1 MDQEWDIF
9 KEYGNRT
16 SSFMSMYPGL
26 EHIQIENGQARGIT
40 YGNRIV
46 LATEPHCDEESRAQA
61 IIDLKNSRN
70 KKLCLFP
77 IGEKLASVLGEK
89 GFSVWQVGSEPIFEL
104 EDYFR
109 SEPLDALPLG
119 RTLKKRGAELVEI
132 KTADLDLYKDEL
144 QAIHEDWKR
153 QKTFE
158 LGFLNQV
165 DPFFKYDLK
174 RWFILT
180 VRGTIQA
187 FMTAVPFCYNGQV
200 LGYYFN
206 DIIRSGKARAGTNEL
221 MIIEVMRLL
230 HAEKIPEVRLGMAP
244 LSRIEKKGPA
254 SAFLDFLF
262 RRHRSIYNFS
272 GHYQFKNKLNP
283 TRWDNLYLASS
294 GLGFLHSLKCVIT
307 AHFPQGLWV
316 LVQSIVARQWGKFLE
331 LKQVALSINKADK
344 GEDLFFRSFKDYI
357 FRTKWTHLSVIFFVV
372 LHLLK
377 VTVPGVY
384 DLFGESAYTPATV
397 TLKGLTLCPLF
408 HNDGFHLFGDQ
419 LSFYIFGVFVE
430 GVLGAGYFFAL
441 TLTGLFLS
449 NPVAHALMDPVLK
462 HFPEQYQNHFLHV
475 RDYGSSNAV
484 FTLLGGTGACLEKK
498 IWLFIPFLFYSLIIA
513 ASLASF
519 LALHHI
525 VALFMGYTL
534 TLGLFNMKGLKE
546 QGFQ

>member
-1 MDQEWDIF
+1 MEQEWDIF

-109 SEPLDALPLG
+109 TEPLDALPLG

-132 KTADLDLYKDEL
+132 RTADLDIYRQEL
-144 QAIHEDWKR
+144 AALHDDWKR

-221 MIIEVMRLL
+221 MIVEVMRLL

-262 RRHRSIYNFS
+262 RRHRSVYNFS
-272 GHYQFKNKLNP
+272 GHYRFKNKLNP

-294 GLGFLHSLKCVIT
+294 GLGFLHSLKCVIK

-331 LKQVALSINKADK
+331 LKQGVLSMNRADK
-344 GEDLFFRSFKDYI
+344 GEDLYFRSFKDYI
-357 FRTKWTHLSVIFFVV
+357 WRTKWTHLSVIFFVV

-384 DLFGESAYTPATV
+384 GLFGESAYTPATV
-397 TLKGLTLCPLF
+397 TIKGLTLCPLF

-449 NPVAHALMDPVLK
+449 NPVTHALLDPVLK
-462 HFPEQYQNHFLHV
+462 HFPVYYQNHFLHV

-484 FTLLGGTGACLEKK
+484 FTLLGGTGACLTKK
-498 IWLFIPFLFYSLIIA
+498 AWLFVPFLFYSLIIA

-525 VALFMGYTL
+525 VALFIGYTL
-534 TLGLFNMKGLKE
+534 TLGFLTMKAVKD
-546 QGFQ
+546 

>member
-1 MDQEWDIF
+1 
-9 KEYGNRT
+9 
-16 SSFMSMYPGL
+16 MSMYPGL
-26 EHIQIENGQARGIT
+26 EHIKIENGQARGIT

-61 IIDLKNSRN
+61 IIDLRNSRD

-77 IGEKLASVLGEK
+77 IGEKLASVLHEK
-89 GFSVWQVGSEPIFEL
+89 DFSVWQVGSEPIFEL

-109 SEPLDALPLG
+109 SDPLDALPLG

-132 KTADLDLYKDEL
+132 KLSDLDRYKDEL
-144 QAIHEDWKR
+144 QAIHEDWKQ

-165 DPFFKYDLK
+165 DPFFKYNLK

-187 FMTAVPFCYNGQV
+187 FMTAVPFCYNGRI

-206 DIIRSGKARAGTNEL
+206 DIIRSDKARAGTNEL
-221 MIIEVMRLL
+221 LIVEVMRLL

-262 RRHRSIYNFS
+262 RRHRFIYNFS
-272 GHYQFKNKLNP
+272 GHYQFKSKLNP

-294 GLGFLHSLKCVIT
+294 GLGFIHSLKCVIN
-307 AHFPQGLWV
+307 AHFPKGLWV
-316 LVQSIVARQWGKFLE
+316 LAQGIVARQWGKHLE
-331 LKQVALSINKADK
+331 LKQAVKTMKQADR
-344 GEDLFFRSFKDYI
+344 GEDLFFRSFRDYL
-357 FRTKWTHLSVIFFVV
+357 FRTKVTHLCVVFFVV

-377 VTVPGVY
+377 VSVPSVAG
-384 DLFGESAYTPATV
+384 LFAQSAYTPATV
-397 TLKGLTLCPLF
+397 TIKGLTLCPLF

-430 GVLGAGYFFAL
+430 GVLGAGYFVIL
-441 TLTGLFLS
+441 TLAGLFLS
-449 NPVAHALMDPVLK
+449 NPVTHALLDPVLK
-462 HFPEQYQNHFLHV
+462 HFPDFYQNHFLHV
-475 RDYGSSNAV
+475 KDYGSSNAV
-484 FTLLGGTGACLEKK
+484 FTLLGGTGACLTKK
-498 IWLFIPFLFYSLIIA
+498 TWLFIPFLFYSLIIA
-513 ASLASF
+513 ASLESF

-525 VALFMGYTL
+525 VALALGYAL
-534 TLGLFNMKGLKE
+534 TLGLFYMKEFRNRVPL
-546 QGFQ
+546 